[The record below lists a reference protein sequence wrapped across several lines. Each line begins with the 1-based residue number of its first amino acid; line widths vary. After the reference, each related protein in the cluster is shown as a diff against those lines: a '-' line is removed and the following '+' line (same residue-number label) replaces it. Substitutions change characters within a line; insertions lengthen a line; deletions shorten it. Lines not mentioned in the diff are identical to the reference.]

1 MLDYEVFVKRPNGDR
16 IGPLAMN
23 ETELDVTLKTNDQ
36 GLLTLTL
43 DCCSFNFSDFPID
56 TRLEV
61 CCTCD
66 CNATTFMLG
75 NAPFFVERREK
86 CESDGTCVLKITA
99 TSATGLLARRIIPY
113 PSDQPKG
120 KADNEKADDLLKRL
134 FRENGGDAAQTG
146 NYNAATDAT
155 RSWASCISVCPD
167 TGLAPL
173 VSAGFGGQNLLQVMK
188 SIAEMSD
195 AKGTKLYFGI
205 FQPGGCCTDTLQ
217 FCTWIDQ
224 LGEDNG
230 VILST
235 DNDTIGNYCIS
246 EDFRSTANR
255 VYASGESGVYAI
267 ASDANLATTLA
278 NDCFALRESATSAS
292 NTTGTNAPQDAANA
306 ELVRLGKPL
315 QFDGVAGEGDNFRFG
330 CDYNWGDHVKV
341 VSDGYE
347 FETNID
353 SLHFNQRGMVQTVE
367 PGLSTSA
374 SRNGTGAAGVAR
386 KLKDLER
393 EIDRL
398 KSML

>member
-246 EDFRSTANR
+246 EDFRNTANR

-278 NDCFALRESATSAS
+278 DDCFALRESSTSAS

-353 SLHFNQRGMVQTVE
+353 SLHLTSGEWCRPLSLGYQPQQAETA
-367 PGLSTSA
+367 PG
-374 SRNGTGAAGVAR
+374 
-386 KLKDLER
+386 
-393 EIDRL
+393 RL
-398 KSML
+398 GLRVG